1 LMVSRH
7 CLLEALADGCGLEK
21 KGLQKCRAG
30 NYGLKDRKNYLFP
43 IRTDQ
48 FCRMYIYNP
57 QDLCLLDSLPW
68 FFRLGYDCI
77 RIEAGKEGPEYVKTV
92 TAIYRQALDSIAE
105 GDPVEWEDWK
115 EQLEQYSP
123 QGVTKGHYYRG
134 VL

>member
-1 LMVSRH
+1 
-7 CLLEALADGCGLEK
+7 
-21 KGLQKCRAG
+21 
-30 NYGLKDRKNYLFP
+30 
-43 IRTDQ
+43 
-48 FCRMYIYNP
+48 MYIYNP